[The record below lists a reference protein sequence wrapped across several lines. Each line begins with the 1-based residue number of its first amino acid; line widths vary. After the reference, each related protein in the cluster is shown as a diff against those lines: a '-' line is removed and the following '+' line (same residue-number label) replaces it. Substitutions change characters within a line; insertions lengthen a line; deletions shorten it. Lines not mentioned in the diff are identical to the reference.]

1 METKANYLLI
11 GAFTLFG
18 IILGFG
24 FLLWLAKVEVDRQ
37 YAYYDVLFDNVS
49 GLNQAGDV
57 RYNGL
62 AVGQVVDLELDPQ
75 DPSQVRVRLEVA
87 AETPVKTDTVAT
99 LQSFGVTG
107 VSFVGLSGGSP
118 GAEVLAQ
125 NSVIRSEKSAFQS
138 VLDGAPELLQ
148 KSVLLLEDI
157 NQVVNAANRD
167 AVGQILENLA
177 AASGRLDRSLAD
189 FETLSADLSGAA
201 GTVVR
206 FSERLEGLS
215 ETAETTLTTATDTL
229 TAARDAIGQTEGV
242 ITRAQDT
249 LTSMNAAFASAN
261 TLITGDL
268 AEFIRQGTVTA
279 AHIDT
284 TLTTLE
290 PRMTDTLQT
299 AVRTLSQ
306 AEQTFAS
313 ADRVLT
319 EDLGT
324 ILTDA
329 RRAVNA
335 FRTTVENAS
344 GDITSITGEV
354 LAAST
359 SASNFMGTLEAIV
372 VQNQRQLSSFLRVG
386 LPEFL
391 RLTEEARILVS
402 DLDRFVERAQ
412 RDPARFFLGTQGSE
426 FRR

>member
-24 FLLWLAKVEVDRQ
+24 FLLWLAKIEVDRQ

-49 GLNQAGDV
+49 GLSDAGDV

-62 AVGQVVDLELDPQ
+62 AVGQVIDLALDPD

-87 AETPVKTDTVAT
+87 AETPVKTDTIAT

-118 GAEVLAQ
+118 DAAFLPQ
-125 NSVIRSEKSAFQS
+125 NSRIRSEKSAFQS

-157 NQVVNAANRD
+157 NQIVNAENRA
-167 AVGQILENLA
+167 AVGQILDNLA
-177 AASGRLDRSLAD
+177 SASGRLDRSLED
-189 FETLSADLSGAA
+189 FETLSGDLSIAA
-201 GTVVR
+201 GEVSG
-206 FSERLEGLS
+206 FAGRLTALS
-215 ETAETTLTTATDTL
+215 DTAETTLATATDTL
-229 TAARDAIGQTEGV
+229 TSAKDAIARSEGM
-242 ITRAQDT
+242 IDTATGT
-249 LTSMNAAFASAN
+249 LTRMDAALESAN
-261 TLITGDL
+261 TLIEGDL
-268 AEFIRQGTVTA
+268 TAFVRQGTATA
-279 AHIDT
+279 ANIET
-284 TLTTLE
+284 TLKTLE
-290 PRMTDTLQT
+290 PQMADTLKT
-299 AVRTLSQ
+299 AARTLTE

-313 ADRVLT
+313 ANQVLT
-319 EDLGT
+319 EDIGT
-324 ILTDA
+324 ILADA
-329 RRAVNA
+329 SRAVNA
-335 FRTTVENAS
+335 FKTTVEGAS
-344 GDITSITGEV
+344 GDITSITDEV
-354 LAAST
+354 LAAAT
-359 SASNFMGTLEAIV
+359 SASNFMGTLEAVV
-372 VQNQRQLSSFLRVG
+372 VQNRRQLSSFLRVG

-402 DLDRFVERAQ
+402 DLDRFVEQAQ